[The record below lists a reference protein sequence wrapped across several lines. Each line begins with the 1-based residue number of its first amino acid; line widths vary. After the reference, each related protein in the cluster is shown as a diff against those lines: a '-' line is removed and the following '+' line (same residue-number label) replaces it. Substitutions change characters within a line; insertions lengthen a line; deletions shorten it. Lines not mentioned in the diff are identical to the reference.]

1 MYKKK
6 IWFKSIVLK
15 KKKSQKLCNKSQVYY
30 MPYLH
35 TYKPHS
41 IWNLY

>member
-1 MYKKK
+1 
-6 IWFKSIVLK
+6 LK
-15 KKKSQKLCNKSQVYY
+15 KKKSQELRNKSQVYF

-41 IWNLY
+41 IWNYIKDFV